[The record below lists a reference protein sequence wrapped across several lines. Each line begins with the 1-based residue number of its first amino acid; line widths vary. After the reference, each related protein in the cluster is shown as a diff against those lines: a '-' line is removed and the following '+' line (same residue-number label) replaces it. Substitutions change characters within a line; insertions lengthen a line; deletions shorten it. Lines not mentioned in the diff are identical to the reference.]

1 MPPAILAF
9 DIGGANLKTVHS
21 NGPALLQPFELW
33 KNPSGLADALRDLI
47 HRMPCPEL
55 LAVTMTG
62 ELCDCFPTKR
72 GGVHAIL
79 DAVTAAAGPIPVRVW
94 QTDGGLVDVAAV
106 RSTPLRVAAANWLAL
121 AEYAGRFLDGGTGLL
136 VDVGSTTTDIIP
148 IFRGRPI
155 PVGRTDPERLRCHEL
170 VYTGAR
176 RTPLCAL
183 LGGDGAAEFFATT
196 RDIYLVLGYLPEDE
210 SDRRTADGRPATRA
224 AAAAR
229 LARMQ
234 CADLEIW
241 TEAEVR
247 RLAENLHGR
256 QLALLRHALRQ
267 VADRLPEPPRA
278 MVLAG
283 SGEFLARAAVQSEP
297 TLGGLPLISLGEQLG
312 PEISQAAC
320 AYALMVLAKEKYDAV
335 R

>member
-1 MPPAILAF
+1 MIPAILAL
-9 DIGGANLKTVHS
+9 DIGGANLKAAHS
-21 NGPALLQPFELW
+21 DGPALLQPFELW
-33 KNPSGLADALRDLI
+33 KNPSGLADALRELVRHLPRPD
-47 HRMPCPEL
+47 L

-72 GGVHAIL
+72 AGVQAIL
-79 DAVTAAAGPIPVRVW
+79 DAVATAAGPIPVRVW
-94 QTDGGLVDVAAV
+94 QTDGELVDVATA
-106 RSTPLRVAAANWLAL
+106 RRTPLRTAAGNWLAL

-136 VDVGSTTTDIIP
+136 IDVGSTTTDIIP
-148 IFRGRPI
+148 LLRGRPV

-183 LGGDGAAEFFATT
+183 LGGEGAAEFFATAL
-196 RDIYLVLGYLPEDE
+196 DIYLVLGHLPEDE
-210 SDRRTADGRPATRA
+210 SDCGTADGRPATRA

-241 TEAEVR
+241 TEADVR
-247 RLAENLHGR
+247 RLAEDLHRR
-256 QLALLRHALRQ
+256 QLTLLRHALKH
-267 VADRLPEPPRA
+267 VAGRLPEPPQA
-278 MVLAG
+278 LVLAG
-283 SGEFLARAAVQSEP
+283 SGEFLARAAVQAEP
-297 TLGGLPLISLGEQLG
+297 TLQNLPQISLSRQLG

-320 AYALMVLAKEKYDAV
+320 AHALMVLVKEKHDAI